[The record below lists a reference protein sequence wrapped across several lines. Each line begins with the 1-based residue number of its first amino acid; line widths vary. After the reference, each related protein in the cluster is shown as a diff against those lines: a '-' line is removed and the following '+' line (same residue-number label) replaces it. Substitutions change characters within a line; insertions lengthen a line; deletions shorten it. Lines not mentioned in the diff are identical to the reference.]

1 MAVGSELPRLEG
13 YPFEVRYSDG
23 ALARATAAADIA
35 ADAYVYFS
43 RLFSAV
49 EPDIAMIVADEAD
62 WPGTAHTGWP
72 SLAMMLARSVPASW

>member
-1 MAVGSELPRLEG
+1 MAVGSELPHLGG

-23 ALARATAAADIA
+23 ALERATAAADVA

-49 EPDIAMIVADEAD
+49 EPDIAVIVADEAD
-62 WPGTAHTGWP
+62 WPGNARTGCRSSETMP
-72 SLAMMLARSVPASW
+72 ARSVPASW